1 MTAKAGTDDT
11 QGLTPF
17 AFVSVPTVDQR
28 LRLVSVGS
36 DCSVDSHTRDTLSAG
51 WVEITELCGCE
62 VGL

>member
-1 MTAKAGTDDT
+1 MIPEHSGADT
-11 QGLTPF
+11 QDPSTSAL
-17 AFVSVPTVDQR
+17 VLVPTVDQR

-51 WVEITELCGCE
+51 WVETTEICHCG